1 MPPASV
7 ATVLAALD
15 VIDEEPEL
23 REALWK
29 NTHRMQAGLK
39 SLGYDIGDSET
50 PVIPVHTGELYATG
64 VQWRALFDAGVF
76 TNPVIP
82 PAVPHHSCRLRIS
95 MMATHTNEQIDFVL
109 DIFTRGMK
117 QRAAM

>member
-23 REALWK
+23 RERLWR
-29 NTHRMQAGLK
+29 NTRRMQDGLK
-39 SLGYDIGDSET
+39 GLGYDIGESET
-50 PVIPVHTGELYATG
+50 PVIPVLIGDISVMALL
-64 VQWRALFDAGVF
+64 WRTLFDAGVF

-82 PAVPHHSCRLRIS
+82 PAVPLNSCRLRIS
-95 MMATHTNEQIDFVL
+95 MMATHTDEQIDFVL
-109 DIFTRGMK
+109 DLFAQGMRR
-117 QRAAM
+117 RAAM